1 MLHLSLRSAAVHR
14 ASLLRL
20 PAAAACVLAL
30 GVVAAGAQTAPD
42 PNQVHE
48 YGGHRFRLVTV
59 ADGLQNPWSLAF
71 LPNGDMLVT
80 ERGAQVT
87 GRGAPPPAA
96 GQPALGGPG
105 QLRIIRGGKLQ
116 PEPIAGLPP
125 IRVGNQGGL
134 LDVVVHPN
142 FASNQLV
149 YISYSKPSADNAT
162 GTTAI
167 IRGRLEGNALTN
179 VQEILEADAWS
190 KGQGHYGSRLAFDA
204 NGFLFITIGDRQAPP
219 SGNLEMHPAQLLTTH
234 QGKVLR
240 LHDDGRVPADNP
252 FVGRAGAKPEIWS
265 YGHRSLQG
273 LAINPVTGD
282 VWESE
287 HGPQGGDELNL
298 IQKGLNYGWPVIGYG
313 VNYGEARA
321 PIHASSTRPGM
332 QQPVRYWVPSI
343 ATSGL
348 LIYNG
353 DRFPNWKGNIFM
365 GGMNGN
371 QSLARLTMNGT
382 RVVSEDKMLGTN
394 LRVRDVR
401 ANAAGEIFLVLD
413 DRAGGRTSVV
423 RFEPVN

>member
-1 MLHLSLRSAAVHR
+1 MSHVSLRSVAAR
-14 ASLLRL
+14 RGSRL
-20 PAAAACVLAL
+20 GLPVAAAFVLAF
-30 GVVAAGAQTAPD
+30 GVACADAQTAPD

-80 ERGAQVT
+80 ERS
-87 GRGAPPPAA
+87 
-96 GQPALGGPG
+96 G
-105 QLRIIRGGKLQ
+105 QLRAIRGGTLQ
-116 PEPIAGLPP
+116 PEPISGLPEA
-125 IRVGNQGGL
+125 RVGNQGGL
-134 LDVVVHPN
+134 LDVVPHPN
-142 FASNQLV
+142 FAQNQLI
-149 YISYSKPSADNAT
+149 YISYSKFSADRAT

-179 VQEILEADAWS
+179 VQELLEADAWS
-190 KGQGHYGSRLAFDA
+190 KGMGHYGSRLAFDA

-219 SGNLEMHPAQLLTTH
+219 SGNLETHPAQLLATH

-298 IQKGLNYGWPVIGYG
+298 IEKGLNYGWPVIGYG
-313 VNYGEARA
+313 VNYGEART

-348 LIYNG
+348 MVYNG
-353 DRFPNWKGNIFM
+353 DRFPNWKGNIFL

-382 RVVSEDKMLGTN
+382 RVASEDKMLGAN

-413 DRAGGRTSVV
+413 DRAGGKTSVV